1 MTDAPR
7 LPLVDPGTA
16 PEEIRGILEAW
27 PLGLHRTIA
36 HNPETL
42 SRWMVFAE
50 HILRGN
56 SLPERDREIV
66 ILRVA
71 WNTRSRYEWGMHGRL
86 ARRIGMTDADLGA
99 IVEGPETASLPVHE
113 RALIRAVD
121 EIQQDWK
128 ITDATW
134 HELAARYTPAQ
145 LIDLIF
151 VTGQFMLV
159 AVTLNSLN
167 IPMEQQ
173 EGLEPFPAPR

>member
-7 LPLVDPGTA
+7 LPLVDPADA
-16 PEEIRGILEAW
+16 PENVRAILEAW

-36 HNPETL
+36 HNPVTL

-56 SLPERDREIV
+56 SLPERDREIA

-86 ARRIGMTDADLGA
+86 ARRIGMTGADLDA
-99 IVEGPETASLPVHE
+99 IVDGPDTERLPEHE

-121 EIQQDWK
+121 EIQTGWK
-128 ITDATW
+128 ISDPTW
-134 HELAARYTPAQ
+134 KILAARYTPGQ

-167 IPMEQQ
+167 IPMEDQ
-173 EGLEPFPAPR
+173 EGLEPFPVLR